1 MVKDNTHYSRTRPM
15 TEVWEKEAG
24 RLQKSTT
31 IITSSIKAN
40 IRAYLKINYKSC
52 FFKF

>member
-24 RLQKSTT
+24 DFKSQQ
-31 IITSSIKAN
+31 
-40 IRAYLKINYKSC
+40 L
-52 FFKF
+52 

>member
-15 TEVWEKEAG
+15 TEVLGKRSW

-31 IITSSIKAN
+31 IITSSFKAN
-40 IRAYLKINYKSC
+40 IRAYLKIHYKSC